1 MKGIH
6 LIAHHAVTHIFCAF
20 CIFTRIFLFCVLVVF
35 TRRYLEM
42 DEDFETVDYVND
54 QSDNGFS
61 VPLGENDDPASD
73 DDEDHD
79 GEMEPRLRTESESSN
94 LSAMSTGSKFS
105 MLSNVSSLV
114 AGGVFDDGTDE
125 AEERYDIL
133 SKVM

>member
-1 MKGIH
+1 M
-6 LIAHHAVTHIFCAF
+6 
-20 CIFTRIFLFCVLVVF
+20 LVVF